1 MHDMAMQRPYNR
13 LLPVNLLLHQRYD
26 SIEKVETLKVPVL
39 YIHGLKDETIS
50 HRMSQA
56 LYDRSP
62 EPKQLFLVLQGTHN
76 NGDIFWQAGAGDVI
90 KRFVNSH

>member
-1 MHDMAMQRPYNR
+1 
-13 LLPVNLLLHQRYD
+13 
-26 SIEKVETLKVPVL
+26 
-39 YIHGLKDETIS
+39 
-50 HRMSQA
+50 MSQA